1 MTDERKP
8 RRPRPRRAS
17 GAPTSPP
24 RRARATTPPAPPA
37 PSRRRVGR
45 LYRVPVLGTIAY
57 ILWPP
62 RSGRP
67 SIRRRLVSWVLV
79 VVAVFGVGMAA
90 YPVAGEHYPPGY
102 RQAIEQLIAWS
113 NFLADLQANK
123 IQGRLAQEG
132 LKDGRLAK
140 EGDPLTRLEIPKLG
154 VDVIVVQGTSL
165 SALRAGAGHYP
176 STPLPGQRGN
186 VAIAGHRTTY
196 GRPFNRIDELTP
208 GDQIVLTTPTG
219 RYVYKVAKPPW
230 VTDPYD
236 WTVTA
241 PSSDYLLT
249 LTSCHPKGSAAH
261 RIIVRAKLASS
272 GPAPKSPTTHG

>member
-1 MTDERKP
+1 M
-8 RRPRPRRAS
+8 
-17 GAPTSPP
+17 
-24 RRARATTPPAPPA
+24 
-37 PSRRRVGR
+37 
-45 LYRVPVLGTIAY
+45 
-57 ILWPP
+57 
-62 RSGRP
+62 
-67 SIRRRLVSWVLV
+67 SWVLV
-79 VVAVFGVGMAA
+79 VVAVFGIGMAA

-113 NFLADLQANK
+113 NFLADMQANK
-123 IQGRLAQEG
+123 LQGKLATEFESLRDPRLA
-132 LKDGRLAK
+132 R

-196 GRPFNRIDELTP
+196 GRPFNRIDELRP
-208 GDQIVLTTPTG
+208 GDEIVLTTPAS
-219 RYVYKVAKPPW
+219 RFVYKVSRMPW

-236 WTVTA
+236 WTVAA
-241 PSSDYLLT
+241 PSSDFLLT
-249 LTSCHPKGSAAH
+249 LTSCHPKGSAQH

-272 GPAPKSPTTHG
+272 GPVPRSAKTHKV

>member
-1 MTDERKP
+1 V
-8 RRPRPRRAS
+8 RR
-17 GAPTSPP
+17 
-24 RRARATTPPAPPA
+24 
-37 PSRRRVGR
+37 GR
-45 LYRVPVLGTIAY
+45 LYSIPVLGTIAY
-57 ILWPP
+57 VFWPP

-67 SIRRRLVSWVLV
+67 GIKRRVLSWVLV
-79 VVAVFGVGMAA
+79 VVAVFGIGMAA

-123 IQGRLAQEG
+123 IQGKLATEFASLRDPRLA
-132 LKDGRLAK
+132 R

-196 GRPFNRIDELTP
+196 GRPFNRIDELRP
-208 GDQIVLTTPTG
+208 GDEIILTTPAG
-219 RYVYKVAKPPW
+219 RYVYKVSRPPW

-236 WTVTA
+236 WTVA
-241 PSSDYLLT
+241 GPSSDYLLT

-272 GPAPKSPTTHG
+272 GPAPKSPSTHKA